1 MIRQPKDLM
10 PHRLR
15 LPLFAALVSL
25 TVLLSG
31 CTLEA
36 PGARA
41 GNGSS
46 DPLKSLASIE
56 TLSNPRGYFGESTA
70 VLAQQ
75 NITPIAQNP
84 RSILPARVTDNQGTT
99 VTVRDTTRILALDI
113 YGSLAATVYGLGLG
127 DRLVGRDVSTG
138 FPEAK
143 NLPLVT
149 QNGHELNGEAV
160 LELAPTVIITDTTVG
175 PWDVILQ
182 LREAGIP
189 VVITDSHRD
198 MKNVDAIVE
207 QVAAAL
213 GVKAEGAL
221 LAERVRGEITA
232 KIAEIAAIAPVATA
246 DRVRIVFLYV
256 RGTAGVYYLFGE
268 ESGADSLIQAL
279 GAVDVATEIGWKGMR
294 PINAEAL
301 VEMKPDL
308 ILMMTKGLESVDGV
322 DGLLERVPAVA
333 NTPAG
338 QNRRIVDMSDYEIL
352 SFGPRTAD
360 VLDAVARAIY
370 APKAR

>member
-1 MIRQPKDLM
+1 MPK
-10 PHRLR
+10 PAPFPAR
-15 LPLFAALVSL
+15 FAQRALVPAIALIFLLAGCSL
-25 TVLLSG
+25 PSAQSPSTAVNAEPLAPLS
-31 CTLEA
+31 
-36 PGARA
+36 
-41 GNGSS
+41 
-46 DPLKSLASIE
+46 SIE
-56 TLSNPRGYFGESTA
+56 KLSNPRGYFGESTA
-70 VLAQQ
+70 VLQQQ
-75 NITPIAQNP
+75 NIVPVATNPTPT
-84 RSILPARVTDNQGTT
+84 LPVTVTDNQGTK
-99 VTVRDTTRILALDI
+99 VTIRDTSRVLALDI

-127 DRLVGRDVSTG
+127 GSLVGRDVSTG
-138 FPEAK
+138 FAEAST
-143 NLPLVT
+143 LPLVT

-182 LREAGIP
+182 LREAGIA

-198 MKNVDAIVE
+198 MTNVGTIVQ

-213 GVKAEGAL
+213 GVKAEGAQ
-221 LAERVRGEITA
+221 LAERVRGEIDA
-232 KIAEIAAIAPVATA
+232 KIAEIATLAPVNAS
-246 DRVRIVFLYV
+246 DRVRVVFLYV
-256 RGTAGVYYLFGE
+256 RGTAGVYYMFGE

-360 VLDAVARAIY
+360 VLDALARAIY